1 MINDFKILNNINKQ
15 NCYTAPE
22 NYFTNLATLILLKIK
37 SKQPVYTKP
46 ENYFENNVTKILVKV
61 KAENDLTVNEE
72 LQKIAPLLNKIN
84 KQNIYAVPNQYF
96 ENTNHSTTKVVKYT
110 ATNWHKYAVAAVVI
124 LTLGFG
130 YFSLNNNANK
140 INSEIAQLHQKA
152 VNTNIGKE
160 IVDLPDTEL
169 NGIVEPIKNNDET
182 TAEEE
187 MTITNFPFNDKIEN
201 EVKLL
206 SDDEIESYFNSNL
219 VEAEHT

>member
-1 MINDFKILNNINKQ
+1 MTKNFDILNKINKEKS
-15 NCYTAPE
+15 YIVPA
-22 NYFTNLATLILLKIK
+22 NYFDNLAALVMLRIK
-37 SKQPVYTKP
+37 NKQHIYQLPQ
-46 ENYFENNVTKILVKV
+46 NYFENNVAQILAKV
-61 KAENDLTVNEE
+61 NTPNSITVDEE
-72 LQKIAPLLNKIN
+72 LQEIAPTLTKIS
-84 KQNIYAVPNQYF
+84 KQNVYSIPNQYF
-96 ENTNHSTTKVVKYT
+96 ETINYTAPKIAKFNTTKWY
-110 ATNWHKYAVAAVVI
+110 KYAAAAVVI